1 MRMNESPHITDHKL
15 VYHHEIHGA
24 SDRIAYSLVRFARI
38 FADLFFRERYGHRA
52 VTLETVA
59 AIPGMVGGLWQHL
72 KALRYIRDDHG
83 WIKTLLDEAEN
94 ERIHLLVYA
103 HIAKPNLI
111 ERLLIVVVQVIF
123 YWFYFFV
130 YLFSPRTAHRTVG
143 YLEEEAI
150 HSYTEYLAQV
160 DANPRKNVAAPEIA
174 INYWKLAP
182 DARLREVII
191 ATRSDEVN
199 HRDVNHTF
207 ADKLR

>member
-1 MRMNESPHITDHKL
+1 MEDKHPHINEHSLT
-15 VYHHEIHGA
+15 YHHELHTM
-24 SDRIAYSLVRFARI
+24 SDRLALGLVRFARV

-59 AIPGMVGGLWQHL
+59 AIPGMVGGLFQHL
-72 KALRYIRDDHG
+72 KSLRRIQDDHG

-94 ERIHLLVYA
+94 ERIHLMVYV
-103 HIAKPNLI
+103 HIARPNSV

-123 YWFYFFV
+123 YSFYFFM

-150 HSYTEYLAQV
+150 KSYTEYLAQV
-160 DANPRKNVAAPEIA
+160 EASPHKNVAAPEIA
-174 INYWKLAP
+174 MRYWDLPA
-182 DARLREVII
+182 DARLKEVII
-191 ATRSDEVN
+191 ATRKDEEN